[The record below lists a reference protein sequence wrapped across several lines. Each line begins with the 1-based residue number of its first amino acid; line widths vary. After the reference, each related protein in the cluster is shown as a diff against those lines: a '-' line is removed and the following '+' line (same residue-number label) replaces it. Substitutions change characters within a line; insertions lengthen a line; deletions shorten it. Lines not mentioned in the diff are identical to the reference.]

1 MARTEVTGSQIK
13 DRSVDLTLDVTGIL
27 PIENGGTG
35 STTFALNNV
44 LLGNGTGALQAVS
57 PGTSGNVLTS
67 NGTTWVSAAPAAL
80 GVVTTTGTQTL
91 TNKTLTGP
99 KIDFIKGTRGGNVTG
114 LNDVSNAVNYL
125 AVQNAPTTAG
135 PILWATGP
143 DANVNLNLNP
153 KGTGKVKINYVD
165 VVTTSDAQSLSN
177 KTINTPTISSPR
189 ISDNLVKDS
198 NGNNVL
204 GFSASASAVNYINL
218 WNRAAAGAAP
228 VVEATGSD
236 TNVSLN
242 LRGKGTG
249 TVQINGLEAA
259 TTTGTQTLTNKTLT
273 NPKITG
279 AITGTYSFGG
289 TPTWPTFNQST
300 TGSAATLTTARTI
313 GGVSFNGSANI
324 NLPGVNI
331 TGNQDTTG
339 NAATA
344 TNATQVGGFSAS
356 TSATANTVAVRQA
369 NGYLFASYFSNNHA
383 VTTRSTETIFYS
395 STDDHIRKNN
405 ATGFKTSLA
414 LNNVDNTSDVAKP
427 VSTATQTALNL
438 KENTANKAVANGY
451 ASLDTNGKVPGAQL
465 PNSIMTYQGLHNAST
480 NSPALTNAGGA
491 AGQVYR
497 ISVAGTRNY
506 GSGNIELAV
515 GDYLIHNGTAWEKAD
530 TTDAVST
537 VNGYTGNVSL
547 VKGDVGLGNV
557 DNTSDATKNAATA
570 TLTNKTI
577 SGSSNTLS
585 NISINSLSDSAR
597 LFNNTGANHGTNGTF
612 DAQGATNT
620 QDFGWRFCSTSTNS
634 PGTAAAGQYYTTIV
648 GLGNNYA
655 YNTYSMQ
662 IAYPRNTATP
672 YISIRYQENGV
683 LGAWHK
689 ISAGYADTAGSAT
702 TATSATR
709 LTTARTIGGVSFNGS
724 ANINLPGVNTTG
736 NQNTT
741 GSAATLT
748 TARTIGGV
756 SFNGSANINLPG
768 VNVAGNQNTTGNAA
782 TATTLQTAR
791 TINGVSFNGSANIT
805 IADSTKE
812 PKITA
817 GTTAQYWRGDKS
829 WQTLNATAVGLG
841 SVNNTA
847 DASKNVLSAT
857 KLTTA
862 RTIGGVSFNGTANIN
877 LPGVNTAGNQNTT
890 GNAATATNATQVGG
904 YSASTSASAN
914 TVAVRQANGYLFATY
929 FNNNHAV
936 TTRSAETIF
945 YSSTDDYIR
954 KNNATGFKTS
964 LGLNNVNNTSDATKN
979 SAAVTLTNKT
989 LAAPTVTDYTES
1001 VVAVGTVTTTHTFS
1015 LTGGTIQTATLTAS
1029 TACTFTM
1036 PTAAAGKS
1044 FTVFLKQAATTGGG
1058 SATFTGVKWSADGA
1072 PTITTTAAAMDIIFF
1087 TSDGTN
1093 WYGSYSQGFMP

>member
-13 DRSVDLTLDVTGIL
+13 DRSVDLILDVTGIL

-91 TNKTLTGP
+91 TNKTLTSPTLTTPVINGVP
-99 KIDFIKGTRGGNVTG
+99 SGTGVATG
-114 LNDVSNAVNYL
+114 TSSAANTLMMRDGSGHAYANYL
-125 AVQNAPTTAG
+125 NMAHAATTNNSDTIFYSSTDDYIRKNTAAG
-135 PILWATGP
+135 FKTSLALN
-143 DANVNLNLNP
+143 NVDN
-153 KGTGKVKINYVD
+153 
-165 VVTTSDAQSLSN
+165 TSDATKNS
-177 KTINTPTISSPR
+177 
-189 ISDNLVKDS
+189 
-198 NGNNVL
+198 
-204 GFSASASAVNYINL
+204 
-218 WNRAAAGAAP
+218 AAA
-228 VVEATGSD
+228 
-236 TNVSLN
+236 
-242 LRGKGTG
+242 
-249 TVQINGLEAA
+249 
-259 TTTGTQTLTNKTLT
+259 TLTNKTLT

-279 AITGTYSFGG
+279 AITGTYSFSG

-331 TGNQDTTG
+331 AGNQNTTG

-369 NGYLFASYFSNNHA
+369 DGYLFASYFSNNHA

-395 STDDHIRKNN
+395 STDDLIRKNN

-414 LNNVDNTSDVAKP
+414 LNNVNNTSDVAKP

-451 ASLDTNGKVPGAQL
+451 ASLDSNGKVPGSQL

-480 NSPALTNAGGA
+480 NSPALTNASGA

-506 GSGNIELAV
+506 GAGNIELAV

-537 VNGYTGNVSL
+537 VAGKTGNVTL

-557 DNTSDATKNAATA
+557 DNTSDATKNVLSATKLTTARTIGGVSFNGSANINLPGVNTTGNQNTTGNAATATTLQTARTINGVSFNGSANITIADSTKEPKITAGTTAQYWRGDKTWQPLNATAVGLGSVNNTSDATKNAATA

-585 NISINSLSDSAR
+585 NISINSLSDAAR
-597 LFNNTGANHGTNGTF
+597 LFNNSGLNHGGTGTF

-620 QDFGWRFCSTSTNS
+620 QDFGWKFYNASTNS

-648 GLGNNYA
+648 GLGNSYA

-683 LGAWHK
+683 LGAWQK
-689 ISAGYADTAGSAT
+689 ISAGKADT
-702 TATSATR
+702 

-768 VNVAGNQNTTGNAA
+768 VN
-782 TATTLQTAR
+782 
-791 TINGVSFNGSANIT
+791 
-805 IADSTKE
+805 
-812 PKITA
+812 
-817 GTTAQYWRGDKS
+817 
-829 WQTLNATAVGLG
+829 
-841 SVNNTA
+841 
-847 DASKNVLSAT
+847 
-857 KLTTA
+857 
-862 RTIGGVSFNGTANIN
+862 
-877 LPGVNTAGNQNTT
+877 TAGNQNTT

-904 YSASTSASAN
+904 FSASTSAAGN
-914 TVAVRQANGYLFATY
+914 TVAVREGSGYLFATY

-936 TTRSAETIF
+936 TTRNSETIF
-945 YSSTDDYIR
+945 YTSTDDYIR
-954 KNNATGFKTS
+954 KNTVAGAKTS

-1001 VVAVGTVTTTHTFS
+1001 VVTVGTVTTSHTFS
-1015 LTGGTIQTATLTAS
+1015 LTGGTIQNVTLTAS